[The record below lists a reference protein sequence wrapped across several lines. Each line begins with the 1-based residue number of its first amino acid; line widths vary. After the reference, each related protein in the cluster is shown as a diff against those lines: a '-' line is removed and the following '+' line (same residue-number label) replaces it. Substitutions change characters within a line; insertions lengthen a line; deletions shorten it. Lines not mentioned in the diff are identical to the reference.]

1 MASHLFC
8 DGIQRRDFL
17 RVGALTGMGVGL
29 SLSRFL
35 AMAKEGGVKPDAKAK
50 AGILIR
56 LGGGPSHMDT
66 FDLKPNA
73 PETHRGEFKEI
84 ETNVPGMRICEHLPK
99 LAKCAD
105 KYVILRGVSHTLAA
119 HNLGSLYMMTGN
131 RPIPSL
137 RFPTYGAVMSRE
149 KGSAAEMPAF
159 VAVPN
164 QGDFPTGYLGVE
176 YGPFDTGSSPRAG
189 QRMEVRG
196 LALKNGVTLDDVDRR
211 QDLIKKY
218 DQAFGDFAKQDKVLT
233 GMDEFSRKAYAM
245 MRSTK
250 ARDAF
255 DLSRESESVTKL
267 FDAQDFSQSC
277 LLATRLVEAGV
288 RFVTL
293 NLGGWDTH
301 SGNFPSL
308 KTRLLPQ
315 LDAGLS
321 GLLMALQ
328 AKGLLD
334 STSVLVTGEFG
345 RTPKVNARAGRDH
358 YPRAMFCVMAGG
370 GMKGGQVIGASDDKG
385 EGPKDKAITPD
396 DVAASYF
403 HSLGIDPRKE
413 YNTPTGRPVM
423 IVRNGTLI
431 PKLF

>member
-1 MASHLFC
+1 MATHLFC
-8 DGIQRRDFL
+8 DGVQRRDFL
-17 RVGALTGMGVGL
+17 RVGALTGMGIGMG
-29 SLSRFL
+29 LSRFL
-35 AMAKEGGVKPDAKAK
+35 AMGKEGAVNPSAKAK

-56 LGGGPSHMDT
+56 LVGGPSHMDS
-66 FDLKPNA
+66 FDLKPDA
-73 PETHRGEFKEI
+73 PETHRGEFKETA
-84 ETNVPGMRICEHLPK
+84 TNVPGMRICEHMPK

-119 HNLGSLYMMTGN
+119 HNLGTLYMMTGN
-131 RPIPSL
+131 RPVPSL
-137 RFPTYGAVMSRE
+137 RYPTYGAVMSRE
-149 KGSAAEMPAF
+149 KGSSPEMPAF
-159 VAVPN
+159 VAIPN
-164 QGDFPTGYLGVE
+164 QGDYPTGYLGVE
-176 YGPFDTGSSPRAG
+176 YGPFDTGAAPRAG
-189 QRMEVRG
+189 VRMEVRG
-196 LALKNGVTLDDVDRR
+196 LALRNGVTLEDVDRR
-211 QDLIKKY
+211 QNLIKKY
-218 DQAFGDFAKQDKVLT
+218 DQAFGEFAKEDKVLS
-233 GMDEFSRKAYAM
+233 GMDEFSSKAYAM

-250 ARDAF
+250 AREAF
-255 DLSRESESVTKL
+255 DLSRESEAVVNL
-267 FDAQDFSQSC
+267 FDKQDFSQSC

-301 SGNFPSL
+301 NGNFPSL

-321 GLLMALQ
+321 GLLLALH

-334 STSVLVTGEFG
+334 STAVLVTGEFG
-345 RTPKVNARAGRDH
+345 RTPKINQRAGRDH

-370 GMKGGQVIGASDDKG
+370 GMKGGQVIGASDAKG

-403 HSLGIDPRKE
+403 NALGVDYAKE

-423 IVRNGTLI
+423 IVRNGNVI
-431 PKLF
+431 PQLF

>member
-1 MASHLFC
+1 
-8 DGIQRRDFL
+8 
-17 RVGALTGMGVGL
+17 MG
-29 SLSRFL
+29 F
-35 AMAKEGGVKPDAKAK
+35 
-50 AGILIR
+50 
-56 LGGGPSHMDT
+56 
-66 FDLKPNA
+66 
-73 PETHRGEFKEI
+73 
-84 ETNVPGMRICEHLPK
+84 
-99 LAKCAD
+99 
-105 KYVILRGVSHTLAA
+105 
-119 HNLGSLYMMTGN
+119 
-131 RPIPSL
+131 
-137 RFPTYGAVMSRE
+137 
-149 KGSAAEMPAF
+149 
-159 VAVPN
+159 
-164 QGDFPTGYLGVE
+164 
-176 YGPFDTGSSPRAG
+176 
-189 QRMEVRG
+189 G